1 MPTVKLHDV
10 EIYYQ
15 EHGQGEPLVFTH
27 GNSLFHAQWAPQVEE
42 FAKTHRVI
50 VWDVRGHGKS
60 TLPPGE
66 VNPDSF
72 SRDLIGLLDSL
83 KIEKAVLCGLSM
95 GGHISLQ
102 TAVRY
107 PQRVRALVLIG
118 APFTNSFNWFEKLT
132 VPINLLS
139 VRLMPLEW
147 TAKLTADAVSKI
159 TPATR
164 SLVEQGF
171 AFMTHDQFLRQ
182 WAGNLRME
190 SKHDLHKV
198 QCPTLILHGEKDS
211 LVARQ
216 QGVLVASIPGAQFST
231 IPNAGHLTNLD
242 NPVAVNARISA
253 FLQELSR
260 S

>member
-1 MPTVKLHDV
+1 MPIVELADV
-10 EIYYQ
+10 QLYY
-15 EHGQGEPLVFTH
+15 EEYGQGDVIVFTH
-27 GNSLFHAQWAPQVEE
+27 GNSLFHGQWQPQVDE

-66 VNPDSF
+66 VDPESF
-72 SRDLIGLLDSL
+72 SRDLIGLLDAL
-83 KIEKAVLCGLSM
+83 KIKTAVLCGLSM

-102 TAVRY
+102 AAVRY
-107 PQRVRALVLIG
+107 PERVRALVLIG

-139 VRLMPLEW
+139 VRLMPLEM

-164 SLVEQGF
+164 SVVEQGF
-171 AFMTHDQFLRQ
+171 GFMTHEQFLRQ
-182 WAGNLRME
+182 WAGNLRLE
-190 SKHDLHKV
+190 TKHDLHKV
-198 QCPTLILHGEKDS
+198 QCPTLILHGEKDA

-216 QGVLVASIPGAQFST
+216 QKALAEGIAGAQLRTIPG
-231 IPNAGHLTNLD
+231 AGHLTNLD
-242 NPVAVNARISA
+242 NPQAVNEYMRA
-253 FLQELSR
+253 FLRQL
-260 S
+260 